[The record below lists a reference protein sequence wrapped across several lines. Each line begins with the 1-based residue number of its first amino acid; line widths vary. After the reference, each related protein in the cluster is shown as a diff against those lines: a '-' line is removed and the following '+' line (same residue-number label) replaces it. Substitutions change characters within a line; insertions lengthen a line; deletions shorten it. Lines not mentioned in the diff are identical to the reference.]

1 MEGGVAGLKA
11 IPTVDWRD
19 VERDRQ
25 KFLADLR
32 FALAECGF
40 MILTHAPGLDDDFQQ
55 RAFREVR
62 AFFDAPRDFKKTAH
76 IANSPYFRGYTV
88 PTPADRGHGQVIEN
102 FQYGFEQPPLAPHDD
117 PSVPL
122 FKRLFQG
129 PNTWPDADTLPEK
142 LVDTFRDIPYVGD
155 QLLLV

>member
-1 MEGGVAGLKA
+1 MEGGVARLKA
-11 IPTVDWRD
+11 IPTVDWRA
-19 VERDRQ
+19 VEQDRQ

-40 MILTHAPGLDDDFQQ
+40 MILTHAPGLDDAFQQ

-62 AFFDAPRDFKKTAH
+62 AFFDAPRDFKKMAH

-102 FQYGFEQPPLAPHDD
+102 FQYGFEQAPLCAHDD

-129 PNTWPDADTLPEK
+129 PNTWPGAFSVL
-142 LVDTFRDIPYVGD
+142 
-155 QLLLV
+155 

>member
-1 MEGGVAGLKA
+1 MAGGVAGLKA

-40 MILTHAPGLDDDFQQ
+40 MILTHAPGSMKTSSSGPFGRFGL
-55 RAFREVR
+55 
-62 AFFDAPRDFKKTAH
+62 FDAPRDFKKTAH

-88 PTPADRGHGQVIEN
+88 PTRRIGATGRSSKIFSTASSRRPW
-102 FQYGFEQPPLAPHDD
+102 PPRR
-117 PSVPL
+117 PL
-122 FKRLFQG
+122 RSPL
-129 PNTWPDADTLPEK
+129 
-142 LVDTFRDIPYVGD
+142 
-155 QLLLV
+155 

>member
-1 MEGGVAGLKA
+1 MWLHDSD
-11 IPTVDWRD
+11 PR
-19 VERDRQ
+19 
-25 KFLADLR
+25 
-32 FALAECGF
+32 
-40 MILTHAPGLDDDFQQ
+40 PGLDEDFQQ

-117 PSVPL
+117 PSVPSL
-122 FKRLFQG
+122 SASSKDQTPG
-129 PNTWPDADTLPEK
+129 PMPTPCPAFGLSLRTL
-142 LVDTFRDIPYVGD
+142 TIATIA
-155 QLLLV
+155 

>member
-1 MEGGVAGLKA
+1 MEGGVARLKA

-19 VERDRQ
+19 VERDRP

-62 AFFDAPRDFKKTAH
+62 AFFDAPREFKKSAH

-102 FQYGFEQPPLAPHDD
+102 FQ
-117 PSVPL
+117 
-122 FKRLFQG
+122 
-129 PNTWPDADTLPEK
+129 
-142 LVDTFRDIPYVGD
+142 
-155 QLLLV
+155 